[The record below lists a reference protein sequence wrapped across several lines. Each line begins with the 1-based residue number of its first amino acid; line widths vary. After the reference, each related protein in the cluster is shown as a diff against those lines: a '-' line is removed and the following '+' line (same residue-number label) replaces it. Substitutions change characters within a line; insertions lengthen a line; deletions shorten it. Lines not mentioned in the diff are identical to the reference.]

1 MSARSGVVYLVGA
14 GPGDPGLMT
23 ARSLEL
29 IAAADTIFY
38 DRLIPPGALD
48 GARDDAEL
56 VYVGKDPKPPAD
68 GPKTGDIG
76 RKSAHRPGGSVPQ
89 EETNA
94 RLVEAARAGR
104 SVVRLKGGDPF
115 VFGRGGE
122 EGEALRA
129 AGVEF
134 EVVPGVT
141 AGVAAP
147 AYAGIPVTH
156 RDDASAVAFVTGH
169 EDPEKGKSALDWEAL
184 ARFPGTLVF
193 YMGVKQVAENAAAL
207 VEGGRDPGEAAA
219 AIERGTWPGQR
230 TVSATLGTI
239 AETVEHESIKAPA
252 LIVVGPVAARRADLA
267 WLERRPLHGRRV
279 VVTRARAQASG
290 LAATLRELGAEV
302 VELPAIRIEP
312 RLESEEARD
321 MVASIGEYSLIC
333 VTSPNGAGL
342 LFEALKGGGETV
354 SNETAAIADG
364 GGRGG
369 LPGSSLDARAL
380 ANAMVAAI
388 GPGTARALARHGITA
403 DVVPERFV
411 AEALVEALA
420 GVEVE
425 GKRVLVARAAEARD
439 VLPDALRE
447 RGAEVDVV
455 ALYETVR
462 EQPDEAA
469 VEAAQGADY
478 VTFTSS
484 STVTNLT
491 EALGDRFPRKARI
504 VSIGPVT
511 SEAARAA
518 GLDVDVEAVRH
529 DIDGL
534 VTALLKDASPPET
547 GGGRGQA
554 DQGRRDSE

>member
-1 MSARSGVVYLVGA
+1 VSARAGIVYLVGA

-29 IAAADTIFY
+29 IASADAVFY

-48 GARDDAEL
+48 GAREDAEL
-56 VYVGKDPKPPAD
+56 VYVGKKPGVP
-68 GPKTGDIG
+68 
-76 RKSAHRPGGSVPQ
+76 SVPQ
-89 EETNA
+89 EEIGE
-94 RLVEAARAGR
+94 RLIEAAKAGR

-122 EGEALRA
+122 EGEALRDA
-129 AGVEF
+129 DVEF

-141 AGVAAP
+141 AGVAAT

-169 EDPEKGKSALDWEAL
+169 EDPEKAETTLDWEAL

-193 YMGVKQVAENAAAL
+193 YMGIKRLAENAAAL
-207 VEGGRDPGEAAA
+207 IEAGRDPQQPAAA
-219 AIERGTWPGQR
+219 VERGTMTGQR
-230 TVSATLGTI
+230 TVGATLGTI
-239 AETVEHESIKAPA
+239 AAAVEREGVGAPA
-252 LIVVGPVAARRADLA
+252 LIVIGPVAARRDRLS
-267 WLERRPLHGRRV
+267 WLERRPLHGRRI

-290 LAATLRELGAEV
+290 LAAILRNLGAEV

-312 RLESEEARD
+312 RTDSDEVREAI
-321 MVASIGEYSLIC
+321 AAIGGYALVC
-333 VTSPNGAGL
+333 LTSPNGVRL
-342 LFEALKGGGETV
+342 LFEALAE
-354 SNETAAIADG
+354 A
-364 GGRGG
+364 GR
-369 LPGSSLDARAL
+369 DARAL
-380 ANAMVAAI
+380 AGATVAAI
-388 GPGTARALARHGITA
+388 GPGTRRALAKRGIAA
-403 DVVPERFV
+403 DIVPERFV
-411 AEALVEALA
+411 AEALVEALT

-425 GKRVLVARAAEARD
+425 GKRILVARAAEARD

-447 RGAEVDVV
+447 RGADVDVV

-462 EQPDEAA
+462 EEPDAEA

-484 STVTNLT
+484 STVANLT
-491 EALGDRFPRKARI
+491 AALGDRFPTGARI

-511 SEAARAA
+511 SDFARAA
-518 GLDVDVEAVRH
+518 GLEVDVEAERH

-534 VTALLKDASPPET
+534 IAALLVDAVK
-547 GGGRGQA
+547 
-554 DQGRRDSE
+554 